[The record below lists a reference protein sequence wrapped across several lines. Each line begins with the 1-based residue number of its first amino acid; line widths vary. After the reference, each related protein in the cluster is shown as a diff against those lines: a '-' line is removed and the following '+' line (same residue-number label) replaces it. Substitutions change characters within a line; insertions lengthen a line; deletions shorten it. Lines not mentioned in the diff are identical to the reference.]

1 MEAHRAKMNKTKSQK
16 RVREA
21 FALAAVGFMA
31 TTLAIARVEPNTRT
45 FTAGEKSKVQ
55 GVIVAHQGDV
65 LKVRG
70 DDDAIENIDLT
81 NTTKIELKKHFGHTS
96 MNLDSLV
103 PGLRVEVQG
112 RGNEKGDLV
121 AEKVTFD
128 PNSMRASRQID
139 TRVAPLESRTGTLEG
154 RTGTLE
160 NRAGQIENRQG
171 QLEDTEK
178 QTQTH
183 VGQVEQQVGQVKT
196 EADQANQGVTD
207 VNNRVSDLD
216 NYDTKYS
223 EVVYFRV
230 NSIVLTADD
239 KKKLDDLSQKA
250 LNEKGYVVEVAG
262 FADKT
267 GGTVLNQ
274 ELSEKRAHAVIQY
287 LEEQGNIPIHRIL
300 TPAGM
305 GTTHEAAANNTAAGR
320 KLNRRVEVRV
330 LVNKGVVAGSNQGSA
345 PPASTSSAG
354 QPANPP
360 NGTQPANT
368 PSTSQPSDA
377 SH

>member
-1 MEAHRAKMNKTKSQK
+1 MEADGAKMNKTKTQ
-16 RVREA
+16 RHVQTA
-21 FALAAVGFMA
+21 FGLAAVA
-31 TTLAIARVEPNTRT
+31 LITATLAFARVEPNTRT

-81 NTTKIELKKHFGHTS
+81 NTTKIELKKSFGRHTA
-96 MNLDSLV
+96 MNMDSLV

-121 AEKVTFD
+121 AEHVTFD

-139 TRVAPLESRTGTLEG
+139 TRVAPLEARTGTLEN

-178 QTQTH
+178 QTQAQ
-183 VGQVEQQVGQVKT
+183 VGQVQTQVGQVKT
-196 EADQANQGVTD
+196 EADQANQGVND

-230 NSIVLTADD
+230 GSSVLTPDD
-239 KKKLDDLSQKA
+239 KKKLDDLAQKA
-250 LNEKGYVVEVAG
+250 VNEKGYVLEVAG

-267 GGTVLNQ
+267 GNAALNQ
-274 ELSEKRAHAVIQY
+274 ELSERRAHAVIEY

-320 KLNRRVEVRV
+320 KLNRRVEVKV
-330 LVNKGVVAGSNQGSA
+330 LVNKGVVAGSGQAN
-345 PPASTSSAG
+345 PAQPTSTSSA
-354 QPANPP
+354 NPP
-360 NGTQPANT
+360 A
-368 PSTSQPSDA
+368 DM

>member
-1 MEAHRAKMNKTKSQK
+1 MMQQPNSGRYLRGVLCVS
-16 RVREA
+16 
-21 FALAAVGFMA
+21 ALGLMAA
-31 TTLAIARVEPNTRT
+31 TLAMARVEPNSRT

-70 DDDAIENIDLT
+70 DDDSIGTVDLT
-81 NTTKIELKKHFGHTS
+81 NTTKIELRKGFGRHTA

-112 RGNEKGDLV
+112 KGNDKGDLI

-128 PNSMRASRQID
+128 PNSMKASRQID
-139 TRVAPLESRTGTLEG
+139 TRVAPLEARTGTLENRTGTLEG
-154 RTGTLE
+154 
-160 NRAGQIENRQG
+160 RAGQIENRQG

-178 QTQTH
+178 QTQQQ
-183 VGQVEQQVGQVKT
+183 VGQVQTQVGQVKT
-196 EADQANQGVTD
+196 EADQANQGVSD

-230 NSIVLTADD
+230 NSSVLSPDD
-239 KKKLDDLSQKA
+239 KQKLDDLSQKA

-267 GGTVLNQ
+267 GNAAVNQ

-320 KLNRRVEVRV
+320 KLNRRVEVKV
-330 LVNKGVVAGSNQGSA
+330 LVNKGVVAGSAQGAANQ
-345 PPASTSSAG
+345 PAATSSVK
-354 QPANPP
+354 QP
-360 NGTQPANT
+360 GD
-368 PSTSQPSDA
+368 TS
-377 SH
+377 H

>member
-1 MEAHRAKMNKTKSQK
+1 MKQTKTS
-16 RVREA
+16 RYVRGA
-21 FALAAVGFMA
+21 LNLSAVGLLAA
-31 TTLAIARVEPNTRT
+31 TLAMARVEPNSRT
-45 FTAGEKSKVQ
+45 FNAGEKSKVL
-55 GVIVAHQGDV
+55 GVIVAHQGDT

-70 DDDAIENIDLT
+70 DDDSIGTIDLT
-81 NTTKIELKKHFGHTS
+81 NTTKIELKKSFGRHTA

-112 RGNEKGDLV
+112 KGNEKGDLV

-128 PNSMRASRQID
+128 PNSMKASRQID
-139 TRVAPLESRTGTLEG
+139 TRVAPLEARTGTLEN

-178 QTQTH
+178 QTQQQ
-183 VGQVEQQVGQVKT
+183 VGQVQTQVGQVKT
-196 EADQANQGVTD
+196 EADQANQGVND

-230 NSIVLTADD
+230 NSTVLSTED
-239 KKKLDDLSQKA
+239 KQKLDDLAQKA

-267 GGTVLNQ
+267 GNAATNQ

-330 LVNKGVVAGSNQGSA
+330 LVNKGVVAGSGASSA
-345 PPASTSSAG
+345 TPPPASTSS
-354 QPANPP
+354 
-360 NGTQPANT
+360 TK
-368 PSTSQPSDA
+368 QPSDT

>member
-1 MEAHRAKMNKTKSQK
+1 MHKTKTRN
-16 RVREA
+16 RVRT
-21 FALAAVGFMA
+21 ALGVTVMGLIGA
-31 TTLAIARVEPNTRT
+31 TVLIARVEPNTRT

-81 NTTKIELKKHFGHTS
+81 NTTKIELKKSLGRHTA
-96 MNLDSLV
+96 MNMDSLV

-121 AEKVTFD
+121 AERVTFD

-139 TRVAPLESRTGTLEG
+139 TRVAPLEARTGTLEN

-160 NRAGQIENRQG
+160 NRAGQIETRQG

-178 QTQTH
+178 QTQAQ
-183 VGQVEQQVGQVKT
+183 VGQVQTQVGQVKT
-196 EADQANQGVTD
+196 EADQATQGVSD

-230 NSIVLTADD
+230 GSVVLSADD
-239 KKKLDDLSQKA
+239 KKKLDDLAQKA
-250 LNEKGYVVEVAG
+250 LNEKGYVFEVAG

-267 GGTVLNQ
+267 GNAALNQ
-274 ELSEKRAHAVIQY
+274 DLSERRAHAVIQY

-320 KLNRRVEVRV
+320 KLNRRVEVKV
-330 LVNKGVVAGSNQGSA
+330 LVNKGVVAGSSQTGSA
-345 PPASTSSAG
+345 QPTTTSSAN
-354 QPANPP
+354 QPAD
-360 NGTQPANT
+360 TT
-368 PSTSQPSDA
+368 
-377 SH
+377 H

>member
-1 MEAHRAKMNKTKSQK
+1 MKQTKTWKLARGVLGIS
-16 RVREA
+16 A
-21 FALAAVGFMA
+21 AGLLAA
-31 TTLAIARVEPNTRT
+31 TLAMARVEPNTRT

-55 GVIVAHQGDV
+55 GVIVAHQGDT

-70 DDDAIENIDLT
+70 DDDSIGTVDLT
-81 NTTKIELKKHFGHTS
+81 NTTKIELKKSFGRHTA

-112 RGNEKGDLV
+112 KGSDKGDLI

-128 PNSMRASRQID
+128 PNSMKASRQID
-139 TRVAPLESRTGTLEG
+139 TRVAPLEARTGTLEG

-160 NRAGQIENRQG
+160 NRAGQMETRQG

-178 QTQTH
+178 QTQTQ
-183 VGQVEQQVGQVKT
+183 VGQVQTQVGQVKT
-196 EADQANQGVTD
+196 EADQANQGVSD

-223 EVVYFRV
+223 EVVYFRI
-230 NSIVLTADD
+230 NSTVLSAED
-239 KKKLDDLSQKA
+239 KQKLDDLAQKA

-267 GGTVLNQ
+267 GNAALNQ
-274 ELSEKRAHAVIQY
+274 DLSEKRAHAVIQY

-320 KLNRRVEVRV
+320 KLNRRVEVKV
-330 LVNKGVVAGSNQGSA
+330 LVNKGVVAGSG
-345 PPASTSSAG
+345 
-354 QPANPP
+354 
-360 NGTQPANT
+360 NGTQPT
-368 PSTSQPSDA
+368 TSSAKQPGDT